1 VWTVEDFEE
10 KLNSILSSPET
21 MGQIMALA
29 NSLSGGGEDSQ
40 ESHEPVQQDT
50 APETKGN
57 SLGGDLSALLQGMD
71 SGTMQKLMAL
81 WGEYRRGEDE
91 KERLLQALKPFLREE
106 RQEKLDRAVQIARIS
121 RVIRSAIGQ
130 FRGEGHV

>member
-1 VWTVEDFEE
+1 VWKVEDFEE

-40 ESHEPVQQDT
+40 ETSEPAQQDAALQSGQGGT
-50 APETKGN
+50 
-57 SLGGDLSALLQGMD
+57 LGEISSLLQGMD
-71 SGTMQKLMAL
+71 SGTMQKLLAL
-81 WGEYRRGEDE
+81 WGEYRRGDDE
-91 KERLLQALKPFLREE
+91 KARLLQALKPFLREE

>member
-1 VWTVEDFEE
+1 MEDFEE

-40 ESHEPVQQDT
+40 ETSEPAQQD
-50 APETKGN
+50 AALQSGQGER
-57 SLGGDLSALLQGMD
+57 LLSSLLQGMD

-81 WGEYRRGEDE
+81 WGEYRRGDDE
-91 KERLLQALKPFLREE
+91 KARLLQALKPFLREE